1 MKKLGKVLIVSCFI
15 FILPFLLFLGV
26 FSSSESGDSSQ
37 FQPATPQEK
46 VALEVSNYVTSH
58 GGTLQFA
65 SAWIGNM
72 EHESGL
78 NPARI
83 QSDLAFNPS
92 IAYNASLGG
101 YGIGLGQWDSG
112 RRVNLLNF
120 AKSQKKEWKSV
131 ALQMD
136 FAWNKDGS
144 DSDLLKRMSKS
155 KDVNTLAVDILK
167 LWERAGTKDDPVEQV
182 KRKTSA
188 NNWYKRLS
196 TGSMGGGSA
205 NIGGGEI
212 DILENV
218 LGQTINGGQCY
229 GLSAFFVEKQGGFQM
244 MGTGHM
250 FASEIGN
257 DYNWPSIGWKVI
269 KNPNYSDIKAGD
281 VINFGQGGV
290 ATSIYGHTGVVAGV
304 EGKGKFTTYE
314 QNSEQG
320 QIVAKYSRTWGLDFP
335 HVTSIVRK

>member
-120 AKSQKKEWKSV
+120 AKSQKKEWESV

-167 LWERAGTKDDPVEQV
+167 LWERAGTKDDPAEQV
-182 KRKTSA
+182 KRKASA

-205 NIGGGEI
+205 NVGGGKI
-212 DILENV
+212 DALEKV
-218 LGQTINGGQCY
+218 MGQTINGGQCY
-229 GLSAFFVEKQGGFQM
+229 GLSAFFVEKQGGLQM

-257 DYNWPSIGWKVI
+257 DYPWSSIGWTVI

-290 ATSIYGHTGVVAGV
+290 ATSIYGHTGIVASV
-304 EGKGKFTTYE
+304 EGKNKFTTYE
-314 QNSEQG
+314 QNAGETRFTIS
-320 QIVAKYSRTWGLDFP
+320 D
-335 HVTSIVRK
+335 